1 MTEPRSTDAPPK
13 RPSILAICKPTA
25 SLAEALA
32 SFAPAGNW
40 RTDCVYMRPK
50 EKALGDL
57 FLLRFSEQP
66 GAQFLVSR
74 GQVLE
79 AGREIVPVLEGWR
92 THAQKNKVSA
102 EGTTYQAFDFVVRH
116 GTLFLN
122 APKSGT
128 VVEVEA
134 LSSAAVEAGAE
145 RALRNFLDEL
155 LPPEQREFTSS
166 FAVDGFDLPATFS
179 RRHAAC
185 QFVSLCRASV
195 LPEESRR

>member
-1 MTEPRSTDAPPK
+1 MTARSTDAPPK
-13 RPSILAICKPTA
+13 RLSILAICKPTA
-25 SLAEALA
+25 SLGEALA

-79 AGREIVPVLEGWR
+79 AGQEIVPVLEGWR

-122 APKSGT
+122 ATKSGT

-134 LSSAAVEAGAE
+134 LSSAAVEPGAE

-166 FAVDGFDLPATFS
+166 FAAFDGFDLPPATFS

-195 LPEESRR
+195 LPEESR

>member
-1 MTEPRSTDAPPK
+1 MTARSSDAPPK
-13 RPSILAICKPTA
+13 RLSILAICKPTA
-25 SLAEALA
+25 SLGEALA

-79 AGREIVPVLEGWR
+79 AGQEIVPVLESWR

-102 EGTTYQAFDFVVRH
+102 EGTTYQAGDVVVRH

-122 APKSGT
+122 ATKSGT

-134 LSSAAVEAGAE
+134 LVGRRRAGAE

-155 LPPEQREFTSS
+155 LPPGS
-166 FAVDGFDLPATFS
+166 AVGCSLLTASPPPS
-179 RRHAAC
+179 RGTPR
-185 QFVSLCRASV
+185 QL
-195 LPEESRR
+195 

>member
-1 MTEPRSTDAPPK
+1 M
-13 RPSILAICKPTA
+13 
-25 SLAEALA
+25 
-32 SFAPAGNW
+32 
-40 RTDCVYMRPK
+40 
-50 EKALGDL
+50 
-57 FLLRFSEQP
+57 
-66 GAQFLVSR
+66 
-74 GQVLE
+74 LE
-79 AGREIVPVLEGWR
+79 AGQEIVPVLEGWR

-102 EGTTYQAFDFVVRH
+102 EGTTYQAGDFVVRH

-122 APKSGT
+122 ATKSGT

-134 LSSAAVEAGAE
+134 LSSAAAEPGVE

-195 LPEESRR
+195 LPEESR

>member
-13 RPSILAICKPTA
+13 RLSILAICKPTA
-25 SLAEALA
+25 SLGEVLA

-79 AGREIVPVLEGWR
+79 AGQEIVPVLEGWR

-102 EGTTYQAFDFVVRH
+102 EGKAFIQRCLARKQQDRPDVPAAAADAYMTYAKA
-116 GTLFLN
+116 T
-122 APKSGT
+122 
-128 VVEVEA
+128 
-134 LSSAAVEAGAE
+134 
-145 RALRNFLDEL
+145 
-155 LPPEQREFTSS
+155 PE
-166 FAVDGFDLPATFS
+166 
-179 RRHAAC
+179 
-185 QFVSLCRASV
+185 
-195 LPEESRR
+195 

>member
-1 MTEPRSTDAPPK
+1 MTEPRTTDAPPK
-13 RPSILAICKPTA
+13 RLSILAICKPTA
-25 SLAEALA
+25 SLGEALA

-79 AGREIVPVLEGWR
+79 AGQEIVPVLEGWR

-122 APKSGT
+122 ATKSGT

-134 LSSAAVEAGAE
+134 LSSAAVEPGAE

-166 FAVDGFDLPATFS
+166 VAAFDGFDLPVTFS

-195 LPEESRR
+195 LPEESR

>member
-1 MTEPRSTDAPPK
+1 MTEPRTTDAPPK
-13 RPSILAICKPTA
+13 RLSILAICKPTA
-25 SLAEALA
+25 SLGEALA

-79 AGREIVPVLEGWR
+79 AGQEIVPVLESWR

-102 EGTTYQAFDFVVRH
+102 EGTTYQAGDVVVRH

-122 APKSGT
+122 ATKSGT

-134 LSSAAVEAGAE
+134 LSSAAAEPGAE

-185 QFVSLCRASV
+185 QFVSLCRPSV
-195 LPEESRR
+195 LPEDR